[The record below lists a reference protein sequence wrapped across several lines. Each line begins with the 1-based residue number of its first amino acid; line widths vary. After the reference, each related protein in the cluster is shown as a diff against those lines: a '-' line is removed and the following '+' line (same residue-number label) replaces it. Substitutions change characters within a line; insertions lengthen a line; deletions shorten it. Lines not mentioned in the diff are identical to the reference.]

1 MKITRKLLIP
11 TFIFFAVVLL
21 GLIVLGT
28 LDADRYIEQQED
40 KTLQGLARIF
50 NNRLASLE
58 NFSIALATEVAA
70 NPEVQQAFAQGNR
83 EKLIALTLPAYE
95 ALDARFDI
103 PQHQFH
109 LPPATSFLRV
119 HQLDRFGDDLSPF
132 RFTVLQANSTQQPV
146 SGLEVGRAGAGI
158 RGVVPVFYQGEHIGS
173 VEFGL
178 NVDQTLLQQLKQGI
192 GSDWQ
197 ILLKRDLLDIATFET
212 GQTQTG
218 PTPDLVLQATTLDN
232 PLYADA
238 AVYTQSLNGQPL
250 ISRISAGDRDYA
262 MITAPIYDFS
272 GQIVGVVEAITDRT
286 EVLAGQARSR
296 NIAILVSMG
305 ALLLGGMGLVAITG
319 RVLRPIGQITGAA
332 TAIAEGD
339 LNRQVPVIN
348 SNDEL
353 GVLSSAF
360 NQMTDQLRE
369 LVGQLEHRVAERSR
383 RLEIVALLGE
393 RISGILQLDALLN
406 EAVNQIKDN
415 FGYYHAHIYRLDTET
430 DSLVVV
436 AGTGSAGAEMLAR
449 GHHISLNAPTS
460 LVARAARSQQ
470 VVRVDNV
477 QQALDWLPNPL
488 LPNTRSEMAVPILLE
503 NRVVGVLDVQSDA
516 IAGLDEGDAALL
528 RSVANQVAVAINN
541 VELFARVEGALA
553 EARAT
558 QAQYLERAWSRDQ
571 VTRNSVGRVQF
582 SMGES
587 TTLSEEAIE
596 QARQVAKSSQTLT
609 IVPKP
614 VAAPDE
620 ELAADPAPAAETT
633 LVVPLKLRDAM
644 LGNLQLHGLE
654 AGKALTEGQLALI
667 NAVADQVVQAAENL
681 RLLNETQE
689 RARREQLIGQI
700 SDRLRR
706 APDFESLMKIGV
718 EEIASALGPSRTFV
732 KLGSQP
738 ELLNQP
744 PAAAQPPDSGS
755 GAGDATPQPESGPA
769 RIASGNQASINGRGE
784 NHE

>member
-28 LDADRYIEQQED
+28 LDANRYIEQQED

-70 NPEVQQAFAQGNR
+70 NPEVQQAFAQGDR

-272 GQIVGVVEAITDRT
+272 GQTVGVVEAITDRT

-738 ELLNQP
+738 ELLNKP
-744 PAAAQPPDSGS
+744 PAAVQPSDSGS